1 MIELSTWETLIYTLL
16 IISLM
21 VVLSK
26 LLSEVPPAVRIR
38 DNKNGHKWSYT
49 DFVIN
54 FPLHCNA
61 CETFLLTSKGQCCTV
76 CGVKLLEKNISF
88 LKHCFFAGCFM
99 LDSQMYQKC

>member
-1 MIELSTWETLIYTLL
+1 MIELSTWETLLYTIL

-21 VVLSK
+21 FVLSK
-26 LLSEVPPAVRIR
+26 LLSEAPAAVRIR
-38 DNKNGHKWSYT
+38 DNNKGHKWNYM

-76 CGVKLLEKNISF
+76 CGVAS
-88 LKHCFFAGCFM
+88 CSTA
-99 LDSQMYQKC
+99 KCTRQEQDLIGTLSYSHMGIF